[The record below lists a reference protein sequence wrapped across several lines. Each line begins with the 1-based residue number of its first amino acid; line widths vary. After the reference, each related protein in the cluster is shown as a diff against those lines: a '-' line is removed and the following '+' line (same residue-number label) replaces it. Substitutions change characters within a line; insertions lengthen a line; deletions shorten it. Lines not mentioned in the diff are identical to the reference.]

1 MDWLI
6 LIDRFNHP
14 IEVSNKQTTPAQ
26 QEMKDFEFAKQ
37 EVQRV
42 QEARQVFIQI
52 FFFKKFEYHIH
63 VHVCTS
69 SHVFQTWQNREWNIR
84 NERILIKR
92 TCRFVHLTITK
103 WRELLYKWN
112 FLCSGCRLSL
122 RKQGNKLRKR
132 CS

>member
-42 QEARQVFIQI
+42 QEARQVLYRNLKK
-52 FFFKKFEYHIH
+52 KKFEYHIH
-63 VHVCTS
+63 VHVCRS
-69 SHVFQTWQNREWNIR
+69 SHVF
-84 NERILIKR
+84 
-92 TCRFVHLTITK
+92 
-103 WRELLYKWN
+103 LYVA
-112 FLCSGCRLSL
+112 
-122 RKQGNKLRKR
+122 KQRMKNQK
-132 CS
+132 

>member
-42 QEARQVFIQI
+42 QEARQVLYRNL
-52 FFFKKFEYHIH
+52 KKKSLNTIYIYMYVEVAMCFYM
-63 VHVCTS
+63 
-69 SHVFQTWQNREWNIR
+69 WQNRE
-84 NERILIKR
+84 
-92 TCRFVHLTITK
+92 
-103 WRELLYKWN
+103 
-112 FLCSGCRLSL
+112 
-122 RKQGNKLRKR
+122 
-132 CS
+132 